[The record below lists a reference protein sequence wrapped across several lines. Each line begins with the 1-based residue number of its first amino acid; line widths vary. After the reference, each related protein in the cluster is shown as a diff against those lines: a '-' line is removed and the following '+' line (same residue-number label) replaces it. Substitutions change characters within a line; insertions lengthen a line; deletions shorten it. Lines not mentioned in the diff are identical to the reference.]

1 MTNNRFT
8 DNLNSDTNSL
18 ANLMTTMTADSTTPD
33 TTDYGRMSASEVNSG
48 GRIDHVFTSQQVAL
62 AHSRVLQTGI
72 LDKLNAWRSEDAQV
86 TGASARPAL
95 ISDHAILV
103 GLLLIASEHGPLQIS
118 SLALVF
124 QHRLPAESRTLL
136 CLPDAAPGFAG
147 HAREVKRWM
156 GRTHRAFHRML
167 SLMDPFPQER
177 NTSSTYTEVQA
188 VLDAHDAD
196 REKKM
201 KARLDEFTEGFLHM
215 TFMQQPRHLRQAT
228 SRIDLAIEQT
238 FIASPTTG
246 GFSKKTLAKKVA
258 DEIGTNPLLRQPAPV
273 DVFAGWWLGRAH
285 NGRSDFRWG
294 WAANIAVRVDS
305 EHPGESQFPKL
316 AISATLSMPNIG
328 VAEEAVS
335 LMRSALSTGLA
346 PGITDADKAY
356 FANSPV
362 ERLHEPT
369 FNLGFTPSTDYRV
382 ERLGVQGGQFGST
395 FIEGKAYCPS
405 MPTTL
410 QDASRDH
417 VNGTIDPDTY
427 QRRIQQ
433 RVHFELRPKGKPDD
447 QGRVRM
453 MCPAVG
459 ASPAVTCPLRDIP
472 GGNVRSN
479 RPRVDEDDLP
489 NFPDKICTQ
498 KSVTFDKYDGLRER
512 QAFTYGSPEWQEFH
526 THSRNSVESLN
537 AGVKNPV
544 FESLDDASRRTV
556 RGFAAA
562 QVFVTILLTNYNLRT
577 IAAYLRVEIQ
587 DQASN
592 TVAVETTTNA
602 RRGNRQRAAR
612 CTREEGAAPT
622 T

>member
-18 ANLMTTMTADSTTPD
+18 AKLRATMTADSTTPD
-33 TTDYGRMSASEVNSG
+33 TTDFGGMSHSG
-48 GRIDHVFTSQQVAL
+48 GRTDHVFTTQQVTL

-72 LDKLNAWRSEDAQV
+72 LDKLDAWRSEDAHV

-103 GLLLIASEHGPLQIS
+103 GLLLLASEHGPLQIS

-124 QHRLPAESRTLL
+124 QHRLHAESRTLL
-136 CLPDAAPGFAG
+136 CLSDAAPGFAG

-177 NTSSTYTEVQA
+177 NTSSTYVEVQA
-188 VLDAHDAD
+188 VLDAHDSD

-215 TFMQQPRHLRQAT
+215 TFMHQPRHHRHAT

-246 GFSKKTLAKKVA
+246 GFSRKTLPQKVA
-258 DEIGTNPLLRQPAPV
+258 DEIGADSRSRQPGPV
-273 DVFAGWWLGRAH
+273 DVFAGWWVGAAH
-285 NGRSDFRWG
+285 NGKSDYRWG

-305 EHPGESQFPKL
+305 EHPGESRFPKL

-328 VAEEAVS
+328 VADEAVA

-356 FANSPV
+356 FANSRV

-382 ERLGVQGGQFGST
+382 DQLGVKGGHYGAT
-395 FIEGKAYCPS
+395 FIEGRAYCPS

-410 QDASRDH
+410 QNASEDH
-417 VNGTIDPDTY
+417 VNGTIDAETY
-427 QRRIQQ
+427 QRRIQE
-433 RVHFELRPKGKPDD
+433 RVHFELRPKGKRDD
-447 QGRVRM
+447 QGRIRM

-459 ASPAVTCPLRDIP
+459 ASPTVTCPLRERPASD
-472 GGNVRSN
+472 VSSAS
-479 RPRVDEDDLP
+479 PRVDETDLP
-489 NFPDKICTQ
+489 EYPDKICTQ
-498 KSVTFDKYDGLRER
+498 QSATFDKYDGLRER
-512 QAFTYGSPEWQEFH
+512 QAFAYGSREWQEFH
-526 THSRNSVESLN
+526 THSRNSAESLN
-537 AGVKNPV
+537 AGVKSPAL
-544 FESLDDASRRTV
+544 ESLDDASRRSV

-592 TVAVETTTNA
+592 TV
-602 RRGNRQRAAR
+602 RG
-612 CTREEGAAPT
+612 
-622 T
+622 

>member
-18 ANLMTTMTADSTTPD
+18 AKLRATMTADSTTPD
-33 TTDYGRMSASEVNSG
+33 TTDCDGMSASEIHSG
-48 GRIDHVFTSQQVAL
+48 GRTLHVFTTQQVAL
-62 AHSRVLQTGI
+62 GHSRVLQTGI
-72 LDKLNAWRSEDAQV
+72 LDKLDAWRSEDAHV
-86 TGASARPAL
+86 TGASARLPL

-103 GLLLIASEHGPLQIS
+103 GLLLLASEHGPLQIS

-136 CLPDAAPGFAG
+136 GLSEPAPGFVG

-167 SLMDPFPQER
+167 GLMDPFPQER
-177 NTSSTYTEVQA
+177 HTASTYTEVQA
-188 VLDAHDAD
+188 VLDAHDSD

-201 KARLDEFTEGFLHM
+201 KIRLDEFTEGFLHM
-215 TFMQQPRHLRQAT
+215 TFMQQPRLLRHAT
-228 SRIDLAIEQT
+228 SRIDLAIDQT
-238 FIASPTTG
+238 LIASPTTG
-246 GFSKKTLAKKVA
+246 GFSKKTLAQKVA
-258 DEIGTNPLLRQPAPV
+258 DEIGHDPLFRQPGPV
-273 DVFAGWWLGRAH
+273 DVFAGWWLGTAH

-305 EHPGESQFPKL
+305 EHPGESRFPKL

-346 PGITDADKAY
+346 PGIVDADNSY

-369 FNLGFTPSTDYRV
+369 FDLGFTPSTDYRV
-382 ERLGVQGGQFGST
+382 ERLGVQGGKAGAT

-410 QDASRDH
+410 QNASRDH
-417 VNGTIDPDTY
+417 VNGTIDPETY
-427 QRRIQQ
+427 QRRIQE

-447 QGRVRM
+447 QGRIRM

-459 ASPAVTCPLRDIP
+459 SNPTVLCPLRTGP
-472 GGNVRSN
+472 AGGISSAS
-479 RPRVDEDDLP
+479 PRIAEDDLP
-489 NFPDKICTQ
+489 EYPDKICIQ
-498 KSVTFDKYDGLRER
+498 HSVTFDKHDGLRDR
-512 QAFTYGSPEWQEFH
+512 QAFTYGSPEWEEFH
-526 THSRNSVESLN
+526 THSRNSAESLN
-537 AGVKNPV
+537 VGVKSPV
-544 FESLDDASRRTV
+544 LESLDDASRRSA

-592 TVAVETTTNA
+592 TV
-602 RRGNRQRAAR
+602 RR
-612 CTREEGAAPT
+612 
-622 T
+622 

>member
-8 DNLNSDTNSL
+8 DNLNSDTNRLSKL
-18 ANLMTTMTADSTTPD
+18 RATMTADSTTPD
-33 TTDYGRMSASEVNSG
+33 TTDCDGMSASEIHSG
-48 GRIDHVFTSQQVAL
+48 GRTDHVFTTQQVAL

-72 LDKLNAWRSEDAQV
+72 LDKLNAWRNEDSHV
-86 TGASARPAL
+86 TGARARLPL

-103 GLLLIASEHGPLQIS
+103 GLLLLASEHGPLQIS

-124 QHRLPAESRTLL
+124 QHRLLPESRTLL
-136 CLPDAAPGFAG
+136 HLTEPAPGFVG
-147 HAREVKRWM
+147 HACEAKRWTD
-156 GRTHRAFHRML
+156 RTHRAFHRML
-167 SLMDPFPQER
+167 SLMDPFPQQR

-188 VLDAHDAD
+188 VLDAHDSD

-215 TFMQQPRHLRQAT
+215 TFMQQPRLLRHAT
-228 SRIDLAIEQT
+228 SRINLAIDQT

-246 GFSKKTLAKKVA
+246 GFSRKTLGQKVA
-258 DEIGTNPLLRQPAPV
+258 DEIDTDPQFRQPGPV
-273 DVFAGWWLGRAH
+273 DVFAGWWLGTAH

-305 EHPGESQFPKL
+305 ECPGESRFPKL

-328 VAEEAVS
+328 VAEEAVA

-346 PGITDADKAY
+346 PGVTDADTAY
-356 FANSPV
+356 FANSRV
-362 ERLHEPT
+362 EGLHEPT

-382 ERLGVQGGQFGST
+382 ERLGVQGGQYGAT

-410 QDASRDH
+410 QNASRDH
-417 VNGTIDPDTY
+417 VNGTIDPETY
-427 QRRIQQ
+427 QRRIQE
-433 RVHFELRPKGKPDD
+433 RVHFDLRPKGKPYD

-459 ASPAVTCPLRDIP
+459 ANPTVLCPLRA
-472 GGNVRSN
+472 
-479 RPRVDEDDLP
+479 RPASVVSSANPRIAEDDLP
-489 NFPDKICTQ
+489 EYPDKICIQ
-498 KSVTFDKYDGLRER
+498 HSVTFDKHDGLRDR
-512 QAFTYGSPEWQEFH
+512 QAFTYGSPEWEEFH
-526 THSRNSVESLN
+526 THSRNSAESLN
-537 AGVKNPV
+537 VGVKSPV
-544 FESLDDASRRTV
+544 LESLDDASLRSV

-577 IAAYLRVEIQ
+577 ITAFVRAKIH
-587 DQASN
+587 DQA
-592 TVAVETTTNA
+592 
-602 RRGNRQRAAR
+602 
-612 CTREEGAAPT
+612 
-622 T
+622 